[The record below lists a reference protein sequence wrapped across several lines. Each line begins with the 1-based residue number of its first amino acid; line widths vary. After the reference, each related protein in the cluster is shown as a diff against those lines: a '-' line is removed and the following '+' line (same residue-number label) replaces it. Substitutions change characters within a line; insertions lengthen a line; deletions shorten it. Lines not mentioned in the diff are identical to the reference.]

1 MTASAPAAANRSS
14 QSPFRPGTERLA
26 APFRI
31 RGAQAMEFEIEE
43 GEELLFDKS
52 TNPSLL
58 HERRPARA
66 APAPSWRHPRDRH
79 PPQRAVVIPEEET
92 QPS

>member
-1 MTASAPAAANRSS
+1 
-14 QSPFRPGTERLA
+14 
-26 APFRI
+26 
-31 RGAQAMEFEIEE
+31 MEFEIEE

-58 HERRPARA
+58 HQTPPARS
-66 APAPSWRHPRDRH
+66 APAPAPRWRYPRDTH
-79 PPQRAVVIPEEET
+79 PPQRAVVIPEEES

>member
-1 MTASAPAAANRSS
+1 LLFQT
-14 QSPFRPGTERLA
+14 GTERLA
-26 APFRI
+26 APFGDGGVR
-31 RGAQAMEFEIEE
+31 AMEFEIEE

-58 HERRPARA
+58 RRKDPATTDPR
-66 APAPSWRHPRDRH
+66 PRWSYPRDFRAR
-79 PPQRAVVIPEEET
+79 QRAVVIPEEET

>member
-1 MTASAPAAANRSS
+1 
-14 QSPFRPGTERLA
+14 
-26 APFRI
+26 
-31 RGAQAMEFEIEE
+31 MEFEIEE

-58 HERRPARA
+58 HERRPAS
-66 APAPSWRHPRDRH
+66 APRWRYPRDAH
-79 PPQRAVVIPEEET
+79 PPQRAVVIPEEES